1 MNNFR
6 DIIKTSIP
14 VEESTRDEAKL
25 RDHLKK
31 LITYADQYD
40 LVTHPK
46 ERKDH
51 YSTHIRVQDDHY
63 IYEITIEKLEKVEQ
77 N

>member
-6 DIIKTSIP
+6 DIIETSIQI
-14 VEESTRDEAKL
+14 EETTRAEAKL

-31 LITYADQYD
+31 LINYADKYD